1 MVLLSLLMAPTKSD
15 RRPFNSGI
23 FSASYSFVGIMSLTL
38 IEFSVIVPVLST
50 QSTLTR
56 ASVSILFISWSRT
69 FLWASLIELTANA
82 TLASRYNP
90 SGIIPRTAA
99 TMETILFRKLWSLKK
114 NPCTNNVIPIGINA
128 IPTNFTN
135 LSSERIISDCS
146 PFFIAFASNVSLE
159 M

>member
-56 ASVSILFISWSRT
+56 ASVSILFISWSKT
-69 FLWASLIELTANA
+69 FCFARRIALTAIA
-82 TLASRYNP
+82 TLARRYNP
-90 SGIIPRTAA
+90 SGIIPITAA
-99 TMETILFRKLWSLKK
+99 TIEVILLRNGSPLKK
-114 NPCTNNVIPIGINA
+114 KLCTNSIIPIGINA
-128 IPTNFTN
+128 IPTNFTS

-146 PFFIAFASNVSLE
+146 PFCIAFASNVSLE